1 MKKFMIIAAA
11 LLAAACSSNNGNA
24 ILSGNIDCY
33 NGGIFMLVTETPGA
47 HNVFDTLTV
56 DAKGNFSKEVEVK
69 PGSSYLLW
77 PEFLGNNS
85 YEGTYHVYL
94 VPGKKSTIKIKAYGA
109 TLTFKEFCSDIEQ
122 RLANMDKLLEK
133 CADPQFVAAHR
144 ERAKTT
150 AQYYPFNYAWVQ
162 RFAGNRMDADPDFVK
177 YVESL
182 DANAVDETGTGLTMM
197 RLHWMAEC
205 EGDTTHTVQYG
216 MMRCVD
222 KIVTDQNSKNEVA
235 FMVMNIVCALG
246 GCNDIAEMYELY
258 KSMVTD
264 VERAES
270 ISEMVKAK
278 AEAAKFKHSISC
290 IVEDINGHKFDFQ
303 QLTTC
308 GKYVYVDLWATWCG
322 GCLAEMPAFGQLVEK
337 YKDDPRIDFISI
349 SMDSAKDHDKW
360 VKKVKDD
367 NHSWKN
373 FIVPGDFESAI
384 AKEYS
389 ITGIPRFLLFDPQ
402 GVLINIRANKPS
414 DPETVKYLA
423 SLLK

>member
-94 VPGKKSTIKIKAYGA
+94 VPGKKSTIKIKGIPAEDGHIITSAEFAGAGAAEGEFLAEEAKFTSRDSMHSAYGA

-264 VERAES
+264 VERA
-270 ISEMVKAK
+270 
-278 AEAAKFKHSISC
+278 
-290 IVEDINGHKFDFQ
+290 
-303 QLTTC
+303 
-308 GKYVYVDLWATWCG
+308 
-322 GCLAEMPAFGQLVEK
+322 
-337 YKDDPRIDFISI
+337 
-349 SMDSAKDHDKW
+349 
-360 VKKVKDD
+360 
-367 NHSWKN
+367 
-373 FIVPGDFESAI
+373 
-384 AKEYS
+384 
-389 ITGIPRFLLFDPQ
+389 
-402 GVLINIRANKPS
+402 
-414 DPETVKYLA
+414 
-423 SLLK
+423 